1 MTTYNG
7 EAYLLP
13 QLQSLLNQTRQAD
26 EVVICDDRSED
37 ATVSLIHSFI
47 EEHGLSHWR
56 LIENRQSLG
65 YIHNFQKA
73 MMETTGDLVFLCDQ
87 DDIWAKDKIRIMR
100 QQMDENPRIDA
111 LVSGYSLIDGA
122 GKPLQSNGKHFYTP
136 EPGAPLLSPVK
147 IGRVLY
153 RNMAQGCTGVYRRS
167 LLERYAGCDNTTALP
182 HDWALHFLAYE
193 RNALYFLNQ
202 VLVSYRIHSKNATG
216 IDRSS
221 RENVLRKDMCAL
233 EDCLLLPIKEESK
246 LELRRILA
254 FYQSRIQWLTSRSLS
269 VWIRGWHCCLEL
281 KFGIFVMQYIKDF
294 LWVFLEG
301 KSSAKGQGAPNINRL
316 QL

>member
-1 MTTYNG
+1 MGNISVAMTTYNG

-37 ATVSLIHSFI
+37 ATVSLIRSFI

-56 LIENRQSLG
+56 LIENRRNLG
-65 YIHNFQKA
+65 YIHNFRKA

-87 DDIWAKDKIRIMR
+87 DDIWAEDKIRILQ
-100 QQMDENPRIDA
+100 QQMEENPQIDA

-122 GKPLQSNGKHFYTP
+122 GKPLQSDEKHFYTP
-136 EPGAPLLSPVK
+136 EPGANLLSPVK
-147 IGRVLY
+147 SGRVLY

-167 LLERYAGCDNTTALP
+167 LLERYVGCDNTTALA

-193 RNALYFLNQ
+193 RNALYFWNQ
-202 VLVSYRIHSKNATG
+202 ELVLYRIHSKNTTG
-216 IDRSS
+216 IDRTS
-221 RENVLRKDMCAL
+221 RENVLRKDMYAL

-246 LELRRILA
+246 LELQRILA
-254 FYQSRIQWLTSRSLS
+254 FYRIRIQWLTTHSLS
-269 VWIRGWHCCLEL
+269 VWIRGWRCCLKL

-294 LWVFLEG
+294 LWVFLG
-301 KSSAKGQGAPNINRL
+301 CKSSAED
-316 QL
+316 